1 MRNDTDINCTLVQHV
16 KMYLDKSKTQVNNFI
31 TDILQ
36 AKLKLTTSLQIYYKL
51 LRMYQCPMS
60 LEALRLDKFKL
71 TEPQP
76 DMGAAIDILVKHYK
90 HIDVKE
96 VISAS

>member
-1 MRNDTDINCTLVQHV
+1 MTCDNALVFRYTTHFYSMLKCTWT
-16 KMYLDKSKTQVNNFI
+16 K
-31 TDILQ
+31 

-71 TEPQP
+71 TEPLP